1 LAELLKGERPIRNL
15 VGRLLWQTGLCRRF
29 TIRKNGYVLR
39 FFPSSV
45 SCAYWIDPDARAD
58 DERIVTRLL
67 DPGGTYVDVGAMSG
81 RWPLRRRRRSGH
93 REGSTRW
100 RRTRPSPVS
109 CKRT

>member
-1 LAELLKGERPIRNL
+1 VRGIGRLSGRLAELLKGERPIRNL

-58 DERIVTRLL
+58 
-67 DPGGTYVDVGAMSG
+67 GAIAEFG
-81 RWPLRRRRRSGH
+81 
-93 REGSTRW
+93 
-100 RRTRPSPVS
+100 
-109 CKRT
+109 